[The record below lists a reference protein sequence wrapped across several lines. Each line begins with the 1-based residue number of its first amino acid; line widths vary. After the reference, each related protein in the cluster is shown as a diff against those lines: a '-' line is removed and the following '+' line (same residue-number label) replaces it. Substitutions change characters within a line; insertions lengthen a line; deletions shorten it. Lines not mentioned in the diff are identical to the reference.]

1 MLWPPMRWSASTPMC
16 STKVYGERKS
26 VGWRE
31 FFAAEAAGTTLS
43 AVFVLHADEYNGE
56 RVLLWKGSLYSV
68 QRAYE
73 TGSTVELT
81 VSDLPQTKGG
91 PP

>member
-1 MLWPPMRWSASTPMC
+1 MIEW
-16 STKVYGERKS
+16 
-26 VGWRE
+26 
-31 FFAAEAAGTTLS
+31 
-43 AVFVLHADEYNGE
+43 NGN
-56 RVLLWKGSLYSV
+56 RYSV

-73 TGSTVELT
+73 TGGKVELT